1 MTVVVAVIAAVI
13 AVVAAV
19 IAAVAA
25 VVPLFYDKMKFEKRP
40 LRSFSR

>member
-19 IAAVAA
+19 IAA